1 MSELYDLLSKWDS
14 FVDVV
19 PDLISRLQSLKSL
32 HEQASHFGQS
42 LIQLD
47 SSQSSLS
54 SQMQGQA
61 KLLAEL
67 EASFTANV
75 SAIEANCERV
85 ESRVNV
91 LLEKFETKGR

>member
-1 MSELYDLLSKWDS
+1 MTELYDFLNKWDS

-42 LIQLD
+42 LLQLD
-47 SSQSSLS
+47 SSQSTLN
-54 SQMQGQA
+54 SQIQGQA
-61 KLLAEL
+61 KLLNEL
-67 EASFTANV
+67 EASFAANV
-75 SAIEANCERV
+75 SAIEGNCERV